1 MFTFKYRVWR
11 KAHGKIKWLF
21 IQMQTSHKSQWRV
34 FQKLWTA
41 WSESKGG
48 RGGGRVVKILGDG
61 AGSKPHPFV
70 SLVLESF

>member
-48 RGGGRVVKILGDG
+48 GGGG
-61 AGSKPHPFV
+61 AGW
-70 SLVLESF
+70 